1 MLARERHVVAAHR
14 STELSCRS
22 ARKCS
27 LVVVVVDGAHFRAWR
42 INDKVEKGGRRNPQ
56 STHLE
61 QKVGELDDA

>member
-1 MLARERHVVAAHR
+1 MNVVAAHR
-14 STELSCRS
+14 STDLSCRS
-22 ARKCS
+22 ARKRS
-27 LVVVVVDGAHFRAWR
+27 LVAVVDGAHFRAWR